1 MGFFK
6 DFKRDFAQAVN
17 ELMPDKD
24 ELADE
29 YDDEDMVN
37 TFDEDIEIAPEDIFE
52 NVDEIGMEDD
62 EIDNL
67 SKFEAFSNEPEEVE
81 IKNTEEQ
88 TIDEVPEVEIIN
100 GRSEIDLES
109 LDVEKLDS
117 IEDSSE
123 HLVENVLG
131 DNIEQDNTETII
143 VDIEDGMSQD
153 SEVDELV
160 SLEELDNDDML
171 ENTEDALSV
180 EPEKQKDLLS
190 TEQNLEELDL
200 KKALED
206 AINKL
211 EDETESNVNGIAEV
225 VEDDMEDDM
234 TETLISEEML
244 KERENDI
251 NSVLSDDTTYITKG
265 TVIKGDIE
273 ADGGID
279 VIGTVEGNVKCGGKL
294 IIGGSITG
302 KVEAGEIYAN
312 AAKLEGDINTEG
324 SVKIG
329 VGSVVVGNV
338 FATSAVIAGA
348 VNGDIDVHGPVIV
361 DSTAVIMGNIK
372 SRSVQINNGAVIEG
386 FCSQCYSEIDVKSFF
401 EQIKECVIYNG
412 NEKNTLKAFRR
423 GFSRR

>member
-171 ENTEDALSV
+171 ENTEDALSI

-401 EQIKECVIYNG
+401 E
-412 NEKNTLKAFRR
+412 
-423 GFSRR
+423 

>member
-123 HLVENVLG
+123 HLAENVLG

-244 KERENDI
+244 KERESDI

-401 EQIKECVIYNG
+401 E
-412 NEKNTLKAFRR
+412 
-423 GFSRR
+423 

>member
-1 MGFFK
+1 
-6 DFKRDFAQAVN
+6 
-17 ELMPDKD
+17 
-24 ELADE
+24 
-29 YDDEDMVN
+29 
-37 TFDEDIEIAPEDIFE
+37 
-52 NVDEIGMEDD
+52 
-62 EIDNL
+62 
-67 SKFEAFSNEPEEVE
+67 
-81 IKNTEEQ
+81 
-88 TIDEVPEVEIIN
+88 
-100 GRSEIDLES
+100 
-109 LDVEKLDS
+109 
-117 IEDSSE
+117 
-123 HLVENVLG
+123 
-131 DNIEQDNTETII
+131 
-143 VDIEDGMSQD
+143 
-153 SEVDELV
+153 
-160 SLEELDNDDML
+160 ML
-171 ENTEDALSV
+171 
-180 EPEKQKDLLS
+180 
-190 TEQNLEELDL
+190 L
-200 KKALED
+200 KKY
-206 AINKL
+206 
-211 EDETESNVNGIAEV
+211 ETSFCRGRVLGIAEV

-312 AAKLEGDINTEG
+312 AAKLEGGINTEG

-401 EQIKECVIYNG
+401 E
-412 NEKNTLKAFRR
+412 
-423 GFSRR
+423 